1 MQKFDLLIVGG
12 GMVGLTLALAIRQQ
26 SELSVAIVDNAPIE
40 GASDELGDEPEV
52 RVSAI
57 NAASQQMFSNL
68 NVWQDIIA
76 QRAQPYQDMH
86 IWDKA
91 GYGQLD
97 FSLDDV
103 SHATMGDRPEQLGF
117 IIENKAI
124 RNALWHKAAQDKGI
138 EFFTE
143 SKLQQLNPSDNEVFA
158 TFEHNRNTNS
168 QAMPIV
174 AKLVVGADGAN
185 SWVRQQ
191 MNVPLIFRDYD
202 HHAIVA
208 TVKCHQGHQNTAW
221 QVFLA
226 TGPLALLPLYQA
238 DLCSIVWST
247 SPEEATRL
255 SALSAEDFGKEITA
269 ASDGKLGQVSLSS
282 QRFTYP
288 LTMRFAQAFVKGRM
302 VLIGDAAHTIHP
314 LAGQG
319 VNLGLLDA
327 AALAQIIT
335 EQANKALANGDD
347 QAWYSDKSLQQFAR
361 WRKSEAAEMI
371 AAMEAIKQVFSPQ
384 QSAIKLFR
392 GLGMTLLNKLKPAKS
407 SMINQA
413 LGFKGN
419 LPDLAK
425 AFSPALSTPMQ
436 QQVSEKIQQ
445 QKRSS

>member
-12 GMVGLTLALAIRQQ
+12 GMVGLTLALAVRQQ
-26 SELSVAIVDNAPIE
+26 SELSVAIVDNSPVT
-40 GASDELGDEPEV
+40 ELNDEPEV

-57 NAASQQMFSNL
+57 NAASIELFNNL
-68 NVWQDIIA
+68 DVWQDIIA

-97 FSLDDV
+97 FALKDV
-103 SHATMGDRPEQLGF
+103 SQKTVGHGPEQLGF
-117 IIENKAI
+117 IVENKAI
-124 RNALWHKAAQDKGI
+124 RNALWHKATQDSGI

-143 SKLQQLNPSDNEVFA
+143 HKLQQLNLSDNEVFA
-158 TFEHNRNTNS
+158 TFEANRETGQ
-168 QAMPIV
+168 QATPLV

-191 MNVPLIFRDYD
+191 MNVPLTFRDYD

-208 TVKCHQGHQNTAW
+208 TVKCQQGHQNTAW

-226 TGPLALLPLYQA
+226 TGPLALLPLYQD

-255 SALSAEDFGKEITA
+255 SGLSAQDFAKEITA
-269 ASDGKLGQVSLSS
+269 ASDGKLGAISLVSE
-282 QRFTYP
+282 RYTYP
-288 LTMRFAQAFVKGRM
+288 LTMRFAQEFVKSRM
-302 VLIGDAAHTIHP
+302 VLVGDAAHTIHP

-327 AALAQIIT
+327 AALAQT
-335 EQANKALANGDD
+335 LVEQVKLKSTQSPSNGNDHG
-347 QAWYSDKSLQQFAR
+347 WYSDKSLQQFAR

-371 AAMEAIKQVFSPQ
+371 AAMEAIKQAFSPQ
-384 QSAIKLFR
+384 QSAVKLIR
-392 GLGMTLLNKLKPAKS
+392 GVGMSLLNKIKPAKAL
-407 SMINQA
+407 MINQA
-413 LGFKGN
+413 LGFKGQ
-419 LPDLAK
+419 LPELAK
-425 AFSPALSTPMQ
+425 KQ
-436 QQVSEKIQQ
+436 QQDAVRKKI
-445 QKRSS
+445 